1 MVTKEYCIAKKFVDE
16 MFRDNTKEILTR
28 ALGYYNRGQ
37 ESYRMRLFPNTEYGL
52 NTALKGINP
61 YDIVNMFTNEE
72 EESEYD
78 RNDPAIML
86 DLYPFRSVSESELEE
101 ILTPEWC
108 IRAFGND
115 MYEYLDDSD
124 CADAFEYYLDVN
136 KIDKSGWDY
145 EWEDEHLYN
154 VDWENVS
161 FEELAK
167 TLEGGQQAP
176 TGPADE
182 GMVFEMTEEE
192 LKKFVSESAIAAY
205 NKLKEG
211 KSGIHIDPK
220 NKGKFNATKERTG
233 KSTEELTH
241 SKNPLTRKRANFARM
256 AKRGWKPL
264 KNKD

>member
-1 MVTKEYCIAKKFVDE
+1 MVTKVYCIAKKFVDE

-61 YDIVNMFTNEE
+61 YDIVNMLTNEE

-86 DLYPFRSVSESELEE
+86 DLYPFRSVSEYDLAE

-192 LKKFVSESAIAAY
+192 LKTFVSESAIAAY

-211 KSGIHIDPK
+211 KSGIHIK
-220 NKGKFNATKERTG
+220 KENEGKFNATKEKDWKVYGRTYPF
-233 KSTEELTH
+233 KEPVDEEE
-241 SKNPLTRKRANFARM
+241 S
-256 AKRGWKPL
+256 
-264 KNKD
+264 